1 METNEELFEI
11 VKNTKY
17 KDERREAIGKITD
30 EEMLVNI
37 ALNSKNVS
45 TKKFAIENE
54 NLKNEKMLLQIALND
69 NSDIIL
75 YACIKKITKGEHLIK
90 IMRKIRPYHF
100 SFEGSIMPC
109 LEKFDYS
116 KKDLVKEL
124 FHLNITADE
133 FGYILSKIDD
143 YDYFDKEI
151 GIKLEKL
158 VSKFTIDDITN
169 EKWLHIIACYYPD
182 ELVKKNVLRNPN
194 LKNEEL
200 VMDVMKHIQNHNYTG
215 LRYDLCKKITNVD
228 YLIEIAKNDPAKE
241 IRKYAEE
248 KILDSTRDS
257 KIIRDIHKNNPQAR
271 LNRIKKIDDEEKLV
285 EIAKNDTHINVR
297 KAAIDKIDDEEILQ
311 EIGENDED
319 WCVSQEAFSS
329 FDEKRLIK
337 IFEDRNQAL
346 NIRILALKNIKSQ
359 GYLFKVASRYNSQDG
374 IEKDT
379 CRYNATKLIRD
390 EKRLLEIAMENTG
403 YYALNAIRSPYLKN
417 NAYLI
422 KIIKKFN
429 TGSFHDEI
437 VVNTAIRKLTDKNR
451 LKSLS
456 KNKSL
461 MENHGNE
468 IRRRL
473 SELEMN

>member
-17 KDERREAIGKITD
+17 KDERRKAIGKITD
-30 EEMLVNI
+30 EKMLSDI
-37 ALNSKNVS
+37 ALNSKNIS

-54 NLKNEKMLLQIALND
+54 NFKNEEMLLQIALND

-75 YACIKKITKGEHLIK
+75 NACIKKITKGEYLLK

-100 SFEGSIMPC
+100 LFEGSIMPC

-143 YDYFDKEI
+143 YDYSDKEI
-151 GIKLEKL
+151 GIKLEKF
-158 VSKFTIDDITN
+158 VYEYDIVDITN
-169 EKWLHIIACYYPD
+169 EKWLHIIACYYPN
-182 ELVKKNVLRNPN
+182 EYGKRSALRNPN

-200 VMDVMKHIQNHNYTG
+200 VMDVIKHIQNHNYTG
-215 LRYDLCKKITNVD
+215 FRYDLCKKITNID

-241 IRKYAEE
+241 IRKYAED
-248 KILDSTRDS
+248 KILDITGDS
-257 KIIRDIHKNNPQAR
+257 KIIKDIHKNNPQAR
-271 LNRIKKIDDEEKLV
+271 LNRIKNIDDEEKLV

-346 NIRILALKNIKSQ
+346 NTRILALKNIKSQ
-359 GYLFKVASRYNSQDG
+359 GYLFKVASRYNSQNG
-374 IEKDT
+374 IEKEA
-379 CRYNATKLIRD
+379 CRYNATNLIRD
-390 EKRLLEIAMENTG
+390 EKKLLEIAMQNTG
-403 YYALNAIRSPYLKN
+403 YYALDAIRSPYLKN

-456 KNKSL
+456 KNKKL
-461 MENHGNE
+461 MENHGPE

-473 SELEMN
+473 SEL